1 MKISIIVCTRD
12 RCTRLKALLSSL
24 ADAHGAGPMDLDL
37 IVVDDGSRDATAVAV
52 KQFASIAEFPVRL
65 LQQPGRGLA
74 AARNRGL
81 REAYGDLLIFLDDDC
96 LVSRTYFRDV
106 VARFEADDEPVLRV
120 GRVELG
126 DPLDAPVTIKTT
138 PDVERLGAR
147 GDPGGFILGCNMTMT
162 HAVAC
167 KVGLFDE
174 RFGAGGLLRSA
185 EDTDYMLRA
194 LLAGITVEYVPDMT
208 VYHHH
213 GRRSLEAVSGVH
225 RNYGI
230 GNGALAMKHARR
242 APWLWRSRYW
252 TLRNAVR
259 ETFGGPPFDPQVGLP
274 HAPIVVHNLIGAYL
288 FVLAKIRRAAP
299 WPEPADLEWMRAPA
313 SVEVRQKRTLTRLRN
328 PDARE
333 AASTGDFAP

>member
-12 RCTRLKALLSSL
+12 RCTRLKAMLSSL

-37 IVVDDGSRDATAVAV
+37 IVVDDGSRDGTAVAV

-65 LQQPGRGLA
+65 LQQPGCGLA

-81 REAYGDLLIFLDDDC
+81 QEAYGELLVFLDDDC
-96 LVSRTYFRDV
+96 VVSRTYFRDV
-106 VARFEADDEPVLRV
+106 VARFEADVEPVLRG

-147 GDPGGFILGCNMTMT
+147 GDPGGFILGCNMTMPR
-162 HAVAC
+162 AVAT
-167 KVGLFDE
+167 KIGPFDE

-213 GRRSLEAVSGVH
+213 GRRSLEAVRSVH

-230 GNGALAMKHARR
+230 GNGALTMKHSRR

-252 TLRNAVR
+252 TLRNAIR
-259 ETFGGPPFDPQVGLP
+259 ETFGGPPFDPQVGLT
-274 HAPIVVHNLIGAYL
+274 HAPIVAHNLIGAYL
-288 FVLAKIRRAAP
+288 FVLAKIRGAVP
-299 WPEPADLEWMRAPA
+299 WPEPADLGWMKAPA
-313 SVEVRQKRTLTRLRN
+313 SVEVRQKRTLARLRN

>member
-1 MKISIIVCTRD
+1 VKISIIVCTRD

-24 ADAHGAGPMDLDL
+24 ADAHGASSMDLDL
-37 IVVDDGSRDATAVAV
+37 IVVDDGSSDGTAVAV
-52 KQFASIAEFPVRL
+52 KQFGSIADFPVRL
-65 LQQPGRGLA
+65 LQQQPGRGLA

-96 LVSRTYFRDV
+96 VVSRNYFREV
-106 VARFEADDEPVLRV
+106 VARFAADHEPVLRG

-126 DPLDAPVTIKTT
+126 DPLDAPITIKTS
-138 PDVERLGAR
+138 PDVERLAAC

-162 HAVAC
+162 RAVAC
-167 KVGLFDE
+167 KIGPFDE
-174 RFGAGGLLRSA
+174 RFGAGGLMRA
-185 EDTDYMLRA
+185 GEDTDYLVRA
-194 LLAGITVEYVPDMT
+194 LLANVTVEYVPDMT

-213 GRRSLEAVSGVH
+213 GRRSLKAVVGVH

-230 GNGALAMKHARR
+230 GNGALTIKHARH

-252 TLRNAVR
+252 MLRNAIR
-259 ETFGGPPFDPQVGLP
+259 ERFGGPPFDAEMGLT
-274 HAPIVVHNLIGAYL
+274 HAPIVAHHLIGAYL
-288 FVLAKIRRAAP
+288 FVLAKLRRAPP
-299 WPEPADLEWMRAPA
+299 WPADLEWMKPLASLELRQRRPLAP
-313 SVEVRQKRTLTRLRN
+313 LRN